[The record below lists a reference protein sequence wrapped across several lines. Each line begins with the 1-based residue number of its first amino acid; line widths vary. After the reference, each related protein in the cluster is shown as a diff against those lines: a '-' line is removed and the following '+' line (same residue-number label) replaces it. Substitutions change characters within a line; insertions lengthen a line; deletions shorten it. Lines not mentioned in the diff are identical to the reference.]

1 MKWQV
6 HWHHKVKKD
15 IKQLRLNDVQLARLR
30 ENIERVTQNPLPKA
44 LGGYGEPL
52 AGDPKGLLKFRFDD
66 NYRVV
71 YRLIEQEGV
80 MRIMIIGLRKD
91 KIVYKDLIKRV

>member
-1 MKWQV
+1 MKWQI
-6 HWHHKVKKD
+6 HWHHKVRKD
-15 IKQLRLNDVQLARLR
+15 IKQLRLNDAQLDKLR
-30 ENIERVTQNPLPKA
+30 ENIEKISQNPLPKA

-52 AGDPKGLLKFRFDD
+52 AGDLKGLLKFRFDD

-71 YRLIEQEGV
+71 YRLVEQEGV

-91 KIVYKDLIKRV
+91 NLVYKNLIKRI